1 MKNGKP
7 ITELN
12 FLRLI
17 CATIKKGSF
26 DFKIKRKELQEELYY
41 FSDRE
46 EYKLLFE
53 ELEKV
58 EDIDEN
64 YIDLSGSFLYGFAYG
79 MLSKVHNNEID
90 SSYKINMT
98 QEEALKVLD
107 TYTEE
112 EKQAALSLVNNI
124 YENKDEKSK
133 KDTKVLAIIPN
144 EIIEN

>member
-7 ITELN
+7 ITELG
-12 FLRLI
+12 FLRLF
-17 CATIKKGSF
+17 CATIKKGSY
-26 DFKIKRKELQEELYY
+26 DFKIKRKELQEELFR

-46 EYKLLFE
+46 EYKILFN
-53 ELEKV
+53 ELEKI

-79 MLSKVHNNEID
+79 MLSKVHNNDID
-90 SSYKINMT
+90 SSYIINMT
-98 QEEALKVLD
+98 QEDALKVLD

-124 YENKDEKSK
+124 YDNKDE
-133 KDTKVLAIIPN
+133 PP
-144 EIIEN
+144 